1 MKDRLLTGLGKYLV
15 PVPSFLWKPKIV
27 QKAKKAAALMG
38 FMTPDHHR
46 VRNFVVKTLAE
57 SGNPLSLTRI
67 AMDLDLDLNRV
78 STIVDE
84 LERAKLFLFRNP
96 EGEVAWAYPITVEKT
111 PHRAFFSTG
120 ENAYA
125 A

>member
-1 MKDRLLTGLGKYLV
+1 MKNRLLTGLGKYLI

-27 QKAKKAAALMG
+27 QKARKIGTLMG

-46 VRNFVVKTLAE
+46 VRNFVVRTLAE
-57 SGNPLSLTRI
+57 SGNPLSLGRI
-67 AMDLDLDLNRV
+67 SLDLDLDLNRV

-84 LERAKLFLFRNP
+84 LERNKFFLFRNP
-96 EGEVAWAYPITVEKT
+96 EGEVAWAYPVTVEKT
-111 PHRAFFSTG
+111 PHKAFLSTG
-120 ENAYA
+120 EKIYA

>member
-1 MKDRLLTGLGKYLV
+1 MKNRLLTGLGKYLV

-57 SGNPLSLTRI
+57 SGRGGGLGLSGNRGKNTPQGLFFNRRESLCGLSHRRI
-67 AMDLDLDLNRV
+67 L
-78 STIVDE
+78 
-84 LERAKLFLFRNP
+84 KKCCFLLVRR
-96 EGEVAWAYPITVEKT
+96 TCEK
-111 PHRAFFSTG
+111 PS
-120 ENAYA
+120 EK
-125 A
+125 